1 MNTAVARTIPKARVG
16 TRGIVVGIS
25 LGLIIT
31 GFIAFPLMA
40 VVAPTGGGGAP
51 QRIAVV
57 IEDDLGWQA
66 IFVEFLQGA
75 GFVVQ
80 PCVTFCDHPQAM
92 VFIVDG
98 LDPNEIPVGPGFV
111 RTLRANHPN
120 AFIVGKSSNLAFRLP
135 GSHETLQMQFLAAG
149 ANAVWETSGSLE
161 SLINLLPK

>member
-1 MNTAVARTIPKARVG
+1 MNTAVARSIPRRRVG
-16 TRGIVVGIS
+16 TRGIAVGVT

-31 GFIAFPLMA
+31 GFIAWPMMA
-40 VVAPTGGGGAP
+40 VMAPTGGGSTP

-66 IFVEFLQGA
+66 IFVEFLESA

-80 PCVTFCDHPQAM
+80 ACVTFCDNPQAT
-92 VFIVDG
+92 VFLVDG

-111 RTLRANHPN
+111 RTLRASHPN
-120 AFIVGKSSNLAFRLP
+120 AFIVGKSSNLAFRAP
-135 GSHETLQMQFLAAG
+135 GSSETLQMQFLAAG
-149 ANAVWETSGSLE
+149 ANAVWEASGSLE